1 MDVFLLE
8 KSLIVFPE
16 DNIALD
22 IAIWFPNKYDIIHIF
37 YP

>member
-22 IAIWFPNKYDIIHIF
+22 RTTRFSNKYDIIHIF